1 MIIPIRSVCP
11 SAGATRA
18 PQTRLDEREQLDRRA
33 ALYERIG
40 TKLDAERR
48 RCRLGFLSLMQSTHG
63 GAYPHLAYLQSGT
76 HGDAYPHLAYLRE
89 WHVDLQCA

>member
-1 MIIPIRSVCP
+1 MIITIRSVCP

-18 PQTRLDEREQLDRRA
+18 PQTRLDDREELERRA
-33 ALYERIG
+33 ALHEQIG
-40 TKLDAERR
+40 AKLDAERR
-48 RCRLGFLSLMQSTHG
+48 GCRLGFLSLMQSTHG